1 MPALSPPFPPP
12 FSSSFGLVEI
22 VFVLM
27 LAFAGIAIFQWLW
40 NITVPDI
47 FKIRKI
53 GFWEA
58 FRLLLL
64 SAILFGGSFVRYK
77 SGG

>member
-1 MPALSPPFPPP
+1 MPPLSPSLSP
-12 FSSSFGLVEI
+12 SSLGFLVLLI
-22 VFVLM
+22 APLLFFI
-27 LAFAGIAIFQWLW
+27 AIAIFQWLW

-47 FKIRKI
+47 FKIRAI

-64 SAILFGGSFVRYK
+64 AAILFGGSLVRFK
-77 SGG
+77 AGG

>member
-1 MPALSPPFPPP
+1 MPPLSPSFFP
-12 FSSSFGLVEI
+12 SSLGFMALLI
-22 VFVLM
+22 VPLLIFVS
-27 LAFAGIAIFQWLW
+27 IAIFQWLW
-40 NITVPDI
+40 NITVPGI
-47 FKIRKI
+47 FKIRAI

-64 SAILFGGSFVRYK
+64 SAILFGGSFVRFK